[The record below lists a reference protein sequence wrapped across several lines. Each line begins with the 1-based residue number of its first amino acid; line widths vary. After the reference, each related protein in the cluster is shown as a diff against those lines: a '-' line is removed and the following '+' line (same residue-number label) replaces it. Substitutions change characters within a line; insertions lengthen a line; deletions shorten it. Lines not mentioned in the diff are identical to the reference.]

1 MRQAIRRERESTLSD
16 ISKIGYNVRSLRKER
31 GITLQQLAEATG
43 LSTGYLSNLERNV
56 NSPTLV
62 NIQKICE
69 ALDISLG
76 DMVERNRE
84 ESIIVRKDEREV
96 VIDEQNSIRL
106 ENIDYGLDKT
116 TFTYMSIEPGGA
128 GEGLRWEHD
137 FDEVGTVIK
146 GELTL
151 GLGNQMFHMKEGDT
165 ILVKAHTSHC
175 YFNKGTEES
184 VSFWARCRE
193 SE

>member
-1 MRQAIRRERESTLSD
+1 MSD

-106 ENIDYGLDKT
+106 ENIDYGL
-116 TFTYMSIEPGGA
+116 
-128 GEGLRWEHD
+128 HD

-151 GLGNQMFHMKEGDT
+151 GLGNQMFHLKEGDT